1 MLPLHNLTLTRGNI
15 MTHYKKLFVIAGAAA
30 LLTACGGS
38 SSSSSGK
45 KTNDNSSNT
54 STAIG
59 VLSDSPVDG
68 VGYQTSGG
76 KTGITQDGGKFN
88 YTLGDTVTFTL
99 GEFILGSYKPT
110 RADETV
116 TPVELASAIPDDT
129 YRDYAIT
136 NLLVL
141 LQSLDTDGDP
151 SNGININAGVTFSA
165 DSLTL
170 IDDPAT
176 FATNQDLI
184 DALPEG
190 GTVVS
195 PEDANA
201 HFNAQRAKDLAG
213 IYYASDFHA
222 VLRINSDRGYI
233 VGQLKEE
240 DDAVGI
246 EVGNL
251 TWDVKTGEVRNIE
264 VRLDTQTNRDGETE
278 GVAGL
283 DNADDLLFKPTQTQL
298 LITDG
303 DEEFVFKRFVPATGN
318 NIVGAWAAKHELDTP
333 ETSLHTQQFIFFD
346 NGKYVMFDP
355 LGDEEPGEDPCGFP
369 GVEAGHYTVN
379 AGNINLSNLIVD
391 TNGCGGLHDF
401 DDKEFNT
408 PIPYS
413 IDANTMTWNLGDEGM
428 FKLERIKTIVN

>member
-1 MLPLHNLTLTRGNI
+1 MK
-15 MTHYKKLFVIAGAAA
+15 HYQQLLLASATAA
-30 LLTACGGS
+30 LLSACGGS
-38 SSSSSGK
+38 SSSSSPSK
-45 KTNDNSSNT
+45 SPTPTTKTT
-54 STAIG
+54 TG

-68 VGYQTSGG
+68 VSYSTDSG
-76 KTGITQDGGKFN
+76 KTGVTQNGGKFD
-88 YTLGDTVTFTL
+88 YIVGDEITFSL
-99 GEFILGSYKPT
+99 GEFVLGSYKPT
-110 RADETV
+110 HADETA
-116 TPVELASAIPDDT
+116 TNVELTEAIPDDT

-136 NLLVL
+136 NFLVL
-141 LQSLDTDGDP
+141 LQSLDTDVDQT
-151 SNGININAGVTFSA
+151 NGGSIAASVAFIA

-176 FATNQDLI
+176 FATIQDLI
-184 DALPEG
+184 YALLEEG
-190 GTVVS
+190 SVVS
-195 PEDANA
+195 PEDAKA
-201 HFNAQRAKDLAG
+201 HFEAQRAKDLAG

-222 VLRINSDRGYI
+222 VLRINSDGGYT
-233 VGQLKEE
+233 VGQLVE
-240 DDAVGI
+240 DDGAMGI

-251 TWDVKTGEVRNIE
+251 NWDVKTGEVRDIE
-264 VRLDTQTNRDGETE
+264 VSLDTQTNHYGETR

-303 DEEFVFKRFVPATGN
+303 DEDFVFKRLVPATGN

-408 PIPYS
+408 LIPYN

>member
-1 MLPLHNLTLTRGNI
+1 MK
-15 MTHYKKLFVIAGAAA
+15 HYQQLLLASATAA
-30 LLTACGGS
+30 LLSACGGS
-38 SSSSSGK
+38 SSSSSPSK
-45 KTNDNSSNT
+45 NPTPTTKTT
-54 STAIG
+54 TG

-68 VGYQTSGG
+68 VSYTTRSG
-76 KTGITQDGGKFN
+76 TGVTQNGGKFD
-88 YTLGDTVTFTL
+88 YIVGDEITFSL
-99 GEFILGSYKPT
+99 GEFVLGSYKPT
-110 RADETV
+110 HADETV
-116 TPVELASAIPDDT
+116 TPVELTKAITDDT
-129 YRDYAIT
+129 DRDFAIT

-151 SNGININAGVTFSA
+151 SNGIDIDPAVLLTEG
-165 DSLTL
+165 SLTL
-170 IDDPAT
+170 TDDPAT
-176 FATNQDLI
+176 FAANPALI
-184 DALPEG
+184 AALPEG
-190 GTVVS
+190 GSVVS
-195 PEDANA
+195 PEDANE

-222 VLRINSDRGYI
+222 VLRINSDGGYT
-233 VGQLKEE
+233 VGQLVE
-240 DDAVGI
+240 DDGAMGI

-251 TWDVKTGEVRNIE
+251 NWDFKTGEVRNIE
-264 VRLDTQTNRDGETE
+264 VTLDTQTNRYGETE
-278 GVAGL
+278 GVAGF

-298 LITDG
+298 QITDG
-303 DEEFVFKRFVPATGN
+303 DEDFVSKRFVPATGN

-355 LGDEEPGEDPCGFP
+355 LGDEEPGEDSCGFP

>member
-1 MLPLHNLTLTRGNI
+1 MK
-15 MTHYKKLFVIAGAAA
+15 HYQQLLLASATAA
-30 LLTACGGS
+30 LLSACGGS
-38 SSSSSGK
+38 SSSSSPSK
-45 KTNDNSSNT
+45 SPTPTTKTT
-54 STAIG
+54 TG

-68 VGYQTSGG
+68 VSYSTDSG
-76 KTGITQDGGKFN
+76 KTGVTQNGGKFD
-88 YTLGDTVTFTL
+88 YIVGDEITFSL
-99 GEFILGSYKPT
+99 GEFVLGSYKPT
-110 RADETV
+110 HADETV
-116 TPVELASAIPDDT
+116 TPVELTEAIPDDT

-151 SNGININAGVTFSA
+151 SNGINIDAGVSFSA

-184 DALPEG
+184 DALPEEG
-190 GTVVS
+190 SVVS
-195 PEDANA
+195 PEDAKA
-201 HFNAQRAKDLAG
+201 HFEAQRAKDLAG

-222 VLRINSDRGYI
+222 VLRINSDGGYT
-233 VGQLKEE
+233 VGQLVE
-240 DDAVGI
+240 DDGAMGI

-251 TWDVKTGEVRNIE
+251 NWDVKTGEVRDIE
-264 VRLDTQTNRDGETE
+264 VSLDTQTNHYGETK

-303 DEEFVFKRFVPATGN
+303 DEDFVFKRFVPATGN

-408 PIPYS
+408 PIPYN

>member
-1 MLPLHNLTLTRGNI
+1 MK
-15 MTHYKKLFVIAGAAA
+15 HYQQLLLASATAA
-30 LLTACGGS
+30 LLSACGGS
-38 SSSSSGK
+38 SSSSSPSK
-45 KTNDNSSNT
+45 SPTPTTKTT
-54 STAIG
+54 TG

-68 VGYQTSGG
+68 VSYSTDSG
-76 KTGITQDGGKFN
+76 KTGVTQNGGKFD
-88 YTLGDTVTFTL
+88 YIVGDEITFSL
-99 GEFILGSYKPT
+99 GEFVLGSYKPT
-110 RADETV
+110 HADETV
-116 TPVELASAIPDDT
+116 TPVELTEAIPDDT
-129 YRDYAIT
+129 HRDYAIT

-151 SNGININAGVTFSA
+151 SNGINIDAGVSFSA

-184 DALPEG
+184 DALPEEG
-190 GTVVS
+190 SVVS
-195 PEDANA
+195 PEAAKA
-201 HFNAQRAKDLAG
+201 HFEAQRAKDLAG

-222 VLRINSDRGYI
+222 VLRINSDGGYT
-233 VGQLKEE
+233 VGQLVE
-240 DDAVGI
+240 DDGAMGI

-251 TWDVKTGEVRNIE
+251 NWDVKTGEVRDIE
-264 VRLDTQTNRDGETE
+264 VSLDTQTNHDGATE

>member
-1 MLPLHNLTLTRGNI
+1 MK
-15 MTHYKKLFVIAGAAA
+15 HYQQLLLASATAA
-30 LLTACGGS
+30 LLSACGGS
-38 SSSSSGK
+38 SSSSSPSK
-45 KTNDNSSNT
+45 SPTPTTKTT
-54 STAIG
+54 TG

-68 VGYQTSGG
+68 VSYSTDSG
-76 KTGITQDGGKFN
+76 KTGVTQNGGKFD
-88 YTLGDTVTFTL
+88 YIVGDEITFSL
-99 GEFILGSYKPT
+99 GEFVLGSYKPT
-110 RADETV
+110 HADETV
-116 TPVELASAIPDDT
+116 TPVELTEAIPDDT

-151 SNGININAGVTFSA
+151 SNGINIDAGVSFSA

-184 DALPEG
+184 DALPEEG
-190 GTVVS
+190 SVVS
-195 PEDANA
+195 PEDAKA
-201 HFNAQRAKDLAG
+201 HFEAQRAKDLAG

-222 VLRINSDRGYI
+222 VLRINSDGGYT
-233 VGQLKEE
+233 VGQLVE
-240 DDAVGI
+240 DDGAMGI

-251 TWDVKTGEVRNIE
+251 NWDVKTGEVRDIE
-264 VRLDTQTNRDGETE
+264 VSLDTQTNHYGETK

-303 DEEFVFKRFVPATGN
+303 DEDFVFKRFVPATGN